1 MERESECERERVL
14 KQELARGRREGGC
27 TRIVCLVVAGWVW
40 VLWLVPFGFANSAAY
55 L

>member
-27 TRIVCLVVAGWVW
+27 TRIVCLVVGVSLG
-40 VLWLVPFGFANSAAY
+40 LWLVPFGFANPAAY
-55 L
+55 I